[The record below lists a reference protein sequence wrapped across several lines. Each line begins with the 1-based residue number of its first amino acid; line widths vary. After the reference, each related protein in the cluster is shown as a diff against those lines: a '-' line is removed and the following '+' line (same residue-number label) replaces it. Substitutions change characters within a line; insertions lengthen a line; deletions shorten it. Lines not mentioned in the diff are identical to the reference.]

1 MVRLSMYAS
10 LVLNVLLWP
19 LQRLRSLLATIQGFL
34 GLILKGAYYC
44 TRSNYKAYT
53 EQDRDFE
60 KQVEFLS
67 VCNTCSF
74 REGSRC
80 GACGCLLTLKV
91 QDPENTCPLG
101 MWNDL
106 SPDDNSGHE

>member
-1 MVRLSMYAS
+1 MVKLNMYA
-10 LVLNVLLWP
+10 LLALNVLLWP
-19 LQRLRSLLATIQGFL
+19 LRRLQSILTRIWGFL
-34 GLILKGAYYC
+34 ALILRGAYFC

-60 KQVEFLS
+60 QQIEFLT

-101 MWNDL
+101 MWNDM
-106 SPDDNSGHE
+106 SSDDNSGHE